1 MLFRSYISS
10 KTSAYADRSDA
21 FRRRHHS
28 SNGRAYAELFEAMYE
43 PLFRYVRSITDTPD
57 AARDVTQD
65 VFIRLWEVRDS
76 LTPEQSLEAYLY
88 RIARNRAYNHERNQR
103 TRTEKEETVRDRTPA
118 QPAPPTR
125 PDTQT
130 DAQQLEDRLWRWIGE
145 LTERQR
151 EALVL
156 SRFDGLSHDEVADV
170 MDISPRTVNN
180 HIVRALKHLRGRLND
195 YEPNLLD
202 RDER

>member
-1 MLFRSYISS
+1 MSDARPFDEWCRRLKAS
-10 KTSAYADRSDA
+10 DRS
-21 FRRRHHS
+21 
-28 SNGRAYAELFEAMYE
+28 AYAELFDEMYR
-43 PLFRYVRSITDTPD
+43 PLFRYVRSITETPE

-65 VFIRLWEVRDS
+65 VFIRLWEARDS
-76 LTPEQSLEAYLY
+76 LSTDQSLEAYLY

-103 TRTEKEETVRDRTPA
+103 TRTEKEDAVRDKTTA

-125 PDTQT
+125 PDVQA
-130 DAQQLEDRLWRWIGE
+130 DADRLEDRLWRWIGE

-156 SRFDGLSHDEVADV
+156 SRFDGLSHDEVAEV

-180 HIVRALKHLRGRLND
+180 HIVRALKHLRGRIRD

-202 RDER
+202 ADEH

>member
-1 MLFRSYISS
+1 MSDTRPFDEWCRRLKAS
-10 KTSAYADRSDA
+10 DRT
-21 FRRRHHS
+21 
-28 SNGRAYAELFEAMYE
+28 AYAELFEEMYE
-43 PLFRYVRSITDTPD
+43 PLFRYVRSITQTPD
-57 AARDVTQD
+57 AAQDVTQD

-76 LTPEQSLEAYLY
+76 LTPGQSLEAYLY

-103 TRTEKEETVRDRTPA
+103 TRSEKEEDVRERTPA
-118 QPAPPTR
+118 QPAPPTH
-125 PDTQT
+125 PDVQA

-156 SRFDGLSHDEVADV
+156 SRFDGLSHDEVAEV

-180 HIVRALKHLRGRLND
+180 HIVRALKHLRGRIHD
-195 YEPNLLD
+195 YEPDLLD
-202 RDER
+202 RNEH

>member
-1 MLFRSYISS
+1 MSDARPFDEWCRRLKAS
-10 KTSAYADRSDA
+10 DRS
-21 FRRRHHS
+21 
-28 SNGRAYAELFEAMYE
+28 AYAELFEEMYD
-43 PLFRYVRSITDTPD
+43 PLFRYVRSITKTPD

-76 LTPEQSLEAYLY
+76 LSTDQSLEAYLY

-103 TRTEKEETVRDRTPA
+103 TRAEKEEDVREQTPA

-125 PDTQT
+125 PDVQA
-130 DAQQLEDRLWRWIGE
+130 DADQLEDRLWRWIGE

-156 SRFDGLSHDEVADV
+156 SRFDGLSHEEVGEV

-180 HIVRALKHLRGRLND
+180 HIVRALKHLRGRIND

>member
-1 MLFRSYISS
+1 MPDTRPFDEWCRRLKAS
-10 KTSAYADRSDA
+10 DRT
-21 FRRRHHS
+21 
-28 SNGRAYAELFEAMYE
+28 AYAELFEEMYE
-43 PLFRYVRSITDTPD
+43 PLFRYVRSITKSPD

-202 RDER
+202 RDEQ

>member
-1 MLFRSYISS
+1 MPDTRPFDKWCRRLKAS
-10 KTSAYADRSDA
+10 DRT
-21 FRRRHHS
+21 
-28 SNGRAYAELFEAMYE
+28 AYAELFEEMYE
-43 PLFRYVRSITDTPD
+43 PLFRYVRSITKSPD

-195 YEPNLLD
+195 YEPNLLN

>member
-1 MLFRSYISS
+1 MPDAPPFDKWCRRLKAS
-10 KTSAYADRSDA
+10 DRA
-21 FRRRHHS
+21 
-28 SNGRAYAELFEAMYE
+28 AYAELFDTMYD
-43 PLFRYVRSITDTPD
+43 PLFRYARSITASVA

-65 VFIRLWEVRDS
+65 TFVRLWDVRES
-76 LTPEQSLEAYLY
+76 LSPGQSLKAYLY

-103 TRTEKEETVRDRTPA
+103 TRTAKKDAVRDQTAA

-125 PDTQT
+125 PDAQA
-130 DAQQLEDRLWRWIGE
+130 DADQLEDRLWRWIGE
-145 LTERQR
+145 LTDRQR

-156 SRFDGLSHDEVADV
+156 TRFDGLSHEEAADV

-180 HIVRALKHLRGRLND
+180 HIVRALKHLRGRIHD

-202 RDER
+202 RDEH

>member
-1 MLFRSYISS
+1 MSDARPFEEWCRRLKAS
-10 KTSAYADRSDA
+10 DRS
-21 FRRRHHS
+21 
-28 SNGRAYAELFEAMYE
+28 AYAELFDEMYE
-43 PLFRYVRSITDTPD
+43 PLFRYVRSITETPD

-65 VFIRLWEVRDS
+65 VFVRLWEVRDS
-76 LTPEQSLEAYLY
+76 LSPGQSLEAYLY
-88 RIARNRAYNHERNQR
+88 RIARNRAYNHERNKR
-103 TRTEKEETVRDRTPA
+103 TRTEKEEDVREETPA

-125 PDTQT
+125 PDTQA
-130 DAQQLEDRLWRWIGE
+130 DADRLEDRLWQWIGE

-180 HIVRALKHLRGRLND
+180 HIVRALRHLRGRIHD

-202 RDER
+202 RDEH

>member
-1 MLFRSYISS
+1 
-10 KTSAYADRSDA
+10 
-21 FRRRHHS
+21 
-28 SNGRAYAELFEAMYE
+28 
-43 PLFRYVRSITDTPD
+43 
-57 AARDVTQD
+57 
-65 VFIRLWEVRDS
+65 VRDS
-76 LTPEQSLEAYLY
+76 LSTDQSLEAYLY

-103 TRTEKEETVRDRTPA
+103 TRTEKEEDVREQTPA

-125 PDTQT
+125 PDAQA
-130 DAQQLEDRLWRWIGE
+130 DADRLEDRLWRWIGE

-156 SRFDGLSHDEVADV
+156 SRFDGLSHKEEAEV

-180 HIVRALKHLRGRLND
+180 HIVRALKHLRGRIND

>member
-1 MLFRSYISS
+1 MPDARPFDEWCRHLKAS
-10 KTSAYADRSDA
+10 DRT
-21 FRRRHHS
+21 
-28 SNGRAYAELFEAMYE
+28 AYAELFEEMYE
-43 PLFRYVRSITDTPD
+43 PLFRYVRSITKSPD

-76 LTPEQSLEAYLY
+76 LSPEQSLEAYLY

-103 TRTEKEETVRDRTPA
+103 TRTEKEEAVRDRTPA
-118 QPAPPTR
+118 QPAPPAR

-180 HIVRALKHLRGRLND
+180 HIVRALKHLRGRIND

>member
-1 MLFRSYISS
+1 
-10 KTSAYADRSDA
+10 
-21 FRRRHHS
+21 
-28 SNGRAYAELFEAMYE
+28 MYE
-43 PLFRYVRSITDTPD
+43 PLFRYVRSITKSPD

>member
-1 MLFRSYISS
+1 MPDTRPFDEWCRRLKAS
-10 KTSAYADRSDA
+10 DRT
-21 FRRRHHS
+21 
-28 SNGRAYAELFEAMYE
+28 AYAELFEEMYE
-43 PLFRYVRSITDTPD
+43 PLFRYVRSITKSPD

-103 TRTEKEETVRDRTPA
+103 TRTEKEETVRDRTSA